1 MKAGTS
7 SIFALHA
14 SFEEAERASSYASRH
29 QERAGAPDLV
39 ADRWIENETVFW
51 FDVCVLS
58 RDLSDWSSG
67 RKSICISKTSCSLA
81 LLPSYVAQF

>member
-39 ADRWIENETVFW
+39 ADR
-51 FDVCVLS
+51 
-58 RDLSDWSSG
+58 
-67 RKSICISKTSCSLA
+67 
-81 LLPSYVAQF
+81 